1 MGKQVRVYDNT
12 YSLPIDVTVGQI
24 VNSSTPK
31 YFTGYSYLRGK
42 KIKAISIMP
51 LLVNAPSGLGLML
64 TLRDGNGKELLY
76 NYPMSDL
83 IVSNV
88 QFGSPLNRLRLFN
101 LYDLD
106 LENSYWSQTQN
117 VGYGAAQRIVIINF
131 HY

>member
-12 YSLPIDVTVGQI
+12 YSVPIDVTVGQI

-31 YFTGYSYLRGK
+31 YFTGYSYLRSK

-64 TLRDGNGKELLY
+64 TLRDGKGDELLY

-88 QFGSPLNRLRLFN
+88 QFGSPLNRMRLFN

>member
-12 YSLPIDVTVGQI
+12 YSVPIDVTVGQI

-31 YFTGYSYLRGK
+31 YFTGYSYLRSK

-64 TLRDGNGKELLY
+64 TLRDGKGNELLY

-88 QFGSPLNRLRLFN
+88 QFGSPLNRMRLFN